1 MKFDIIYS
9 VHTLAWMV
17 LNKYLT
23 PTSKTIVY
31 NYQHMYNNAFYVLQ
45 VNGFS
50 KNTQLLEEQWLL
62 ANQFGTS
69 RLTQSSFYCNKTMNF
84 LHVRSF
90 ESSHFAYFD
99 FVFNSPKASISLNI
113 LRTLEEQEWPDSI
126 APWLGNSGMNLLSC
140 DKVQTAVNRFVSVLL
155 KIINDHTFHKKML
168 FHF

>member
-50 KNTQLLEEQWLL
+50 TNPQLLEEQWLL

-69 RLTQSSFYCNKTMNF
+69 RLTRSSFYCNKTMNF

-90 ESSHFAYFD
+90 ESSHCAYFD

-113 LRTLEEQEWPDSI
+113 LRTWRNKSGRIRLHHDKGTLEWIYYPVTKFKQQLTD
-126 APWLGNSGMNLLSC
+126 LSLS
-140 DKVQTAVNRFVSVLL
+140 F
-155 KIINDHTFHKKML
+155 
-168 FHF
+168 